1 MIPPLSAEP
10 GLATS
15 INREPDTQTQAL
27 GMPRSAPIESTRA
40 AAPNEQ
46 PDNPNTN
53 ENTNLSQGSLRL
65 SADAANRPGNG
76 LLNTLEDAKAALNK
90 VLEQFN
96 QSPNTSMQ
104 AQRADSGAVAALM
117 QPA

>member
-15 INREPDTQTQAL
+15 INREPETQTL
-27 GMPRSAPIESTRA
+27 GMPRSAPVESPRA
-40 AAPNEQ
+40 VAPNEQ
-46 PDNPNTN
+46 PDKPNTN

-65 SADAANRPGNG
+65 SADAASRPGNG
-76 LLNTLEDAKAALNK
+76 LLNSLEDAKAALNK
-90 VLEQFN
+90 VLEQFSQN
-96 QSPNTSMQ
+96 PGAGMQ
-104 AQRADSGAVAALM
+104 TQKADSGTVAALM